1 MALSAQPASPTAPP
15 PGSRLRRLLPIIG
28 VLAVAGLLA
37 GGIYAYRVFS
47 AKPKAVAVTTAAG
60 VAEFN
65 FRVTAIPV
73 PGMVPGL
80 RASVQLDP
88 NALGQTHG
96 VVTADLTKL
105 NTGLAL
111 RDQHAKEYL
120 GVATHPTAKFQLDK
134 LEGLTRIASGEH
146 QKGFAVGTLTLNGTK
161 HAVRAPIELDYTKA
175 GAVDVTAHF
184 DVTFQD
190 YAISIPGADP
200 KTDVSAKFQ
209 LPVTP

>member
-1 MALSAQPASPTAPP
+1 ML
-15 PGSRLRRLLPIIG
+15 I
-28 VLAVAGLLA
+28 VVGLLV

-47 AKPKAVAVTTAAG
+47 AKPKTVAVTMAAG

-96 VVTADLTKL
+96 IITADLNKL
-105 NTGLAL
+105 DTGLAL
-111 RDQHAKEYL
+111 RDQHAKDYL
-120 GVATHPTAKFQLDK
+120 GVAAHPTAVFQLDK
-134 LEGLTRIASGEH
+134 LEGLTRIAAGEH
-146 QKGFAVGTLTLNGTK
+146 QQGVAVGTLTLNGTK
-161 HAVRAPIELDYTKA
+161 HAVRAPVELDYTKA
-175 GAVDVTAHF
+175 GAVHVTAHF
-184 DVTFQD
+184 DVAFQD

-200 KTDVSAKFQ
+200 KTDVTAKFQ
-209 LPVTP
+209 LPVTR